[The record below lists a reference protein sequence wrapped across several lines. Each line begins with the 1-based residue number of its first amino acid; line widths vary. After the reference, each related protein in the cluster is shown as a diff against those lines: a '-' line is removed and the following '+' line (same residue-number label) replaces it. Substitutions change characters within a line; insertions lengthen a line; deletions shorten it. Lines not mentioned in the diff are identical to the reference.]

1 MSNNRKNY
9 QNLLENKNHLTVQS
23 HAHNT
28 IESLENQIQDAFSVE
43 RSPPQFYMQRMGQ
56 LQIYSQ
62 GRGRYK
68 LDKYQTL
75 DNLSF
80 PGQMKVFNTE
90 FEQKESFVILPKRKQ
105 KYMIQIPS
113 FFRLYPKVKKIE
125 VKPEQNES
133 LLFPKTIKKYELK
146 NENNFLI
153 ERKKRVENL
162 IESINDIKLQAEGKF
177 FFNRPTLQKKS
188 NLEIEYLVIKAPLRS
203 ENATNLTL
211 EQLPKK
217 NRYDEI
223 REENIFNINY
233 NMIRYK
239 GFHPEK
245 LSQGETT
252 NFILPRKIKSYH
264 YKTETM
270 RSESSSNIELKRA
283 PRQKSSDLVMENL
296 PDVFI
301 QENPA
306 KRYVSVGME
315 GLTFIGNVK
324 PEYCL
329 EVDPNEEIFV
339 PNVYDML
346 LIQNFWDNLEIED
359 FRICFRPFG
368 YKSNKNLTKDS
379 IGENKEN
386 INKNLENENNSLS
399 IGKEEDKKEGEKNDD
414 DILKRQESKEEEGKS
429 KKKLKFRDLKIFP
442 GKK

>member
-1 MSNNRKNY
+1 
-9 QNLLENKNHLTVQS
+9 
-23 HAHNT
+23 
-28 IESLENQIQDAFSVE
+28 
-43 RSPPQFYMQRMGQ
+43 
-56 LQIYSQ
+56 
-62 GRGRYK
+62 
-68 LDKYQTL
+68 
-75 DNLSF
+75 
-80 PGQMKVFNTE
+80 MKVFNTE

-177 FFNRPTLQKKS
+177 FFNKPTLQKKC

-245 LSQGETT
+245 LSQGENM
-252 NFILPRKIKSYH
+252 NFILPRKIKLYH

-270 RSESSSNIELKRA
+270 RSESSSNIQLKRA

-346 LIQNFWDNLEIED
+346 LIQNFWDNLETD
-359 FRICFRPFG
+359 SFRICLRPFG